1 MYPGRMRAI
10 EDAVSEL
17 KQNSPRGG
25 IDPKALARNDVI
37 ILALISKT
45 LLYIVECWAT
55 TNCSNANIIPR
66 MNAMGIST
74 HLAPKAKAKCQL
86 SFRGSIRP
94 TQTDANPYINTTT
107 HNLYN
112 RGFLTIS
119 SRSFAASSTPITS
132 CITPYKSTDVTPE
145 NVPCKEYGLLLAS
158 PDQSLGFYCHG
169 LSFRR
174 SYTLTR
180 CIELVFVL
188 ESSKEMTIHP
198 GTYRNCA
205 NISYRRVRRMGT
217 IDLQGPCSCF

>member
-66 MNAMGIST
+66 MNAMGISI
-74 HLAPKAKAKCQL
+74 HLAPKANAKCQS
-86 SFRGSIRP
+86 SFRRAIRP

-119 SRSFAASSTPITS
+119 SRSLAASSTPITS
-132 CITPYKSTDVTPE
+132 CITPYRSTKITLE
-145 NVPCKEYGLLLAS
+145 NVPCKGYGLLLVS
-158 PDQSLGFYCHG
+158 LNRSLGSYCYE

-198 GTYRNCA
+198 GT
-205 NISYRRVRRMGT
+205 
-217 IDLQGPCSCF
+217 